1 MNLPNEPDAALKEL
15 RPFFDSEQRLTAMP
29 SKYRKK
35 LLALWY
41 LAQKL
46 DGGRTYTE
54 PEINDLLDA
63 WALFDDPSTLRR
75 ALYNKMLL
83 NRTNDCK
90 TYWKADVIPPLTDFL
105 ARYL

>member
-41 LAQKL
+41 LA
-46 DGGRTYTE
+46 

-63 WALFDDPSTLRR
+63 WALFDDPATLRR
-75 ALYNKMLL
+75 ELYNKMLL

>member
-29 SKYRKK
+29 TKYRKK
-35 LLALWY
+35 LLVLWY

-46 DGGRTYTE
+46 DSGRTYTE

-63 WALFDDPSTLRR
+63 WALFDDPATLRR
-75 ALYNKMLL
+75 ELYNKMLL
-83 NRTNDCK
+83 NCTNDCK